1 MGRCHKIGA
10 VEKKLEIIF
19 MTETITTCDLCGA
32 KMPKS
37 TVSPTPISN
46 ASDTSVAI
54 LHFSVDHV
62 DGLKKSV
69 AHVSVSV
76 DGGSELDVCNKCIL
90 GKMGIAINMTAPI
103 TKP

>member
-1 MGRCHKIGA
+1 
-10 VEKKLEIIF
+10 
-19 MTETITTCDLCGA
+19 MTQTITTCDLCGN

-46 ASDTSVAI
+46 ASDTSVATI
-54 LHFSVDHV
+54 HFSVDHV

-76 DGGSELDVCNKCIL
+76 DGGSELDICNHCICR
-90 GKMGIAINMTAPI
+90 KMIDVLKPALPSPT
-103 TKP
+103 TKT